1 MPCEPDL
8 EENEMQLQD
17 LKKASQRKIDTCKMG
32 CKGRVLEVLRISG
45 SAGEFC
51 ADVHGVG
58 NMHLAAT
65 ALQRTV
71 PHMVWGTCTSIR
83 KQNTKL

>member
-1 MPCEPDL
+1 MPWEPDL
-8 EENEMQLQD
+8 EANEMQLQD
-17 LKKASQRKIDTCKMG
+17 LKKAVQNKIDGKKVG
-32 CKGRVLEVLRISG
+32 GKGLVLEVLRISG

-58 NMHLAAT
+58 NMHLTAT

-71 PHMVWGTCTSIR
+71 PHMVWGTCTGTR
-83 KQNTKL
+83 KHNNKL